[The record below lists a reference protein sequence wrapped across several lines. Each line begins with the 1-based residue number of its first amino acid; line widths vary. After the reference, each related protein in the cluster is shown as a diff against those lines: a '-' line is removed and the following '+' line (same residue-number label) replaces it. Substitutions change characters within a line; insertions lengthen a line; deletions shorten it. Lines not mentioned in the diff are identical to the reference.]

1 MMREKTEPRMRS
13 RVFTVAALAL
23 SVALAG
29 CESFDPLDKL
39 SELDIMGVS
48 KTPLKGDRRPVFDSG
63 VPGVPQGVPPEMVR
77 GYQAPPETPPP
88 VVEAKPEKKPK
99 PKKTASA
106 PPRRAP
112 PPPAQEQQQM
122 RQAPAAQSRT
132 TTQQVDQ
139 SAGQMQQMPGS
150 QPAWPSNAPPAP
162 AAWPGPQR

>member
-1 MMREKTEPRMRS
+1 MMREKTEPRMRR

-39 SELDIMGVS
+39 SELDIMGIS
-48 KTPLKGDRRPVFDSG
+48 KKPLQGERRPVFDSG
-63 VPGVPQGVPPEMVR
+63 VPGVAQGVPPELVR

-106 PPRRAP
+106 PRRAP
-112 PPPAQEQQQM
+112 PPQEQQQ
-122 RQAPAAQSRT
+122 
-132 TTQQVDQ
+132 QQ
-139 SAGQMQQMPGS
+139 QQ
-150 QPAWPSNAPPAP
+150 Q
-162 AAWPGPQR
+162 QQ

>member
-1 MMREKTEPRMRS
+1 MLS

-48 KTPLKGDRRPVFDSG
+48 KKPLPGERRPVFDSG

-99 PKKTASA
+99 PKKTANA
-106 PPRRAP
+106 PRRAP
-112 PPPAQEQQQM
+112 PPQEQQQM

-139 SAGQMQQMPGS
+139 SAGQMQPMPGS

>member
-1 MMREKTEPRMRS
+1 MRS
-13 RVFTVAALAL
+13 RVFAAGVLAL
-23 SVALAG
+23 GLALAG

-48 KTPLKGDRRPVFDSG
+48 KKPLAGERRPVFDSG

-77 GYQAPPETPPP
+77 GYQAPAETPPP

-99 PKKTASA
+99 PKKTANA
-106 PPRRAP
+106 PRRAP
-112 PPPAQEQQQM
+112 PPQEQQQQGM

-139 SAGQMQQMPGS
+139 SAGQMQTMPGS
-150 QPAWPSNAPPAP
+150 QPTWPSNAPAAP

>member
-1 MMREKTEPRMRS
+1 MKRDVTEPQMRS
-13 RVFTVAALAL
+13 RVLTVAALAL

-48 KTPLKGDRRPVFDSG
+48 KKPLQGERRPVFDSG

-77 GYQAPPETPPP
+77 GYQAPAETPPP
-88 VVEAKPEKKPK
+88 VVEAKPEKKAK
-99 PKKTASA
+99 PKKTANA
-106 PPRRAP
+106 PRRASP
-112 PPPAQEQQQM
+112 PQQQQQQQM

-139 SAGQMQQMPGS
+139 SAGQMQTMPGS
-150 QPAWPSNAPPAP
+150 QPTWPSNAPAAP